1 MSDISDKITREYEK
15 LTPSQKKAAS
25 YILEDGSAIAF
36 ESLDCLALRIGVS
49 TTSIIRLARML
60 GYSGYTDMRQSI
72 RDELNHKNSS
82 LTGRLSR
89 SGKSS
94 DYSALL
100 ENSLNKHID
109 IIKKTYEAQKEDD
122 LNAAIQQIV
131 SARSVYVIG
140 LSDSF
145 SLAYNMSIR
154 LGQIR
159 KAVHLMQSVGGIFAM
174 ELQEAGEGDVCVAY
188 LLPRYSKT
196 TADILAMMR
205 KNRVKVIL
213 FTGQNQNPVK
223 QYGDILLPCDISG
236 FSVKDSIIGPMCL
249 SNYIA
254 DAIAIGNYDN
264 SMEMLARTEQILSFG
279 HYLNL

>member
-1 MSDISDKITREYEK
+1 MSEISNKISSEYEK

-36 ESLDCLALRIGVS
+36 ESLDSLALRIGVS

-60 GYSGYTDMRQSI
+60 GYSGYSDMRQSI

-82 LTGRLSR
+82 LTGRLTR
-89 SGKSS
+89 SGKHS
-94 DYSALL
+94 DHTKLL
-100 ENSLNKHID
+100 ENSLSKHID
-109 IIKKTYEAQKEDD
+109 IIKKTYEAQTEAD
-122 LNAAIQQIV
+122 LTAAIKSIA
-131 SARSVYVIG
+131 SARSVFVIG

-159 KAVHLMQSVGGIFAM
+159 KAVYLMQSVGGIFPM
-174 ELQEAGEGDVCVAY
+174 ELLGAGEGDVCVAY

-196 TADILAMMR
+196 TADILTVMR
-205 KNRVKVIL
+205 KNHVTVIL
-213 FTGQNQNPVK
+213 FTGQNQNPVR

-236 FSVKDSIIGPMCL
+236 FSVKDSIVGPLCL

-254 DAIAIGNYDN
+254 DAIAIENYES
-264 SMEMLARTEQILSFG
+264 SMEVLSKTEQILSFG